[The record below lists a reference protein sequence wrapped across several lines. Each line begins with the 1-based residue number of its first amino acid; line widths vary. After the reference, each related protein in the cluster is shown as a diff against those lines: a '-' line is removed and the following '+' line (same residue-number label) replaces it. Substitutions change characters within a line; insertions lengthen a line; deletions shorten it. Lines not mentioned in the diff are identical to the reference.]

1 MAEVR
6 PKPVALIILDGFG
19 LRDTVQGNAVAQA
32 KKPNF
37 DRYWST
43 YPHAQLTACG
53 EAVGLPEGQMGNSEV
68 GHLNIGAG
76 RIVYQNLTRI
86 TKSIKDGDFFEN
98 DTFLGAVRHAKQ
110 NHKKLHLYG
119 LLSDGGVHSHID
131 HLFALLEL
139 AKKENLQEV
148 YIHAF
153 LDGRDVA
160 QDSAKGY
167 IEGLLK
173 KIDEIGVG
181 KIATVQ
187 GRYYAMD
194 RDKRWE
200 RVEKSYRAMVYG
212 EGPQYTDPVKAV
224 VESYE
229 KSVFDEFVVPTV
241 IVNRDGTPVGPV
253 ESEDAVIFF
262 NFRPDRAIQLSQVFT
277 NEDFRGFDRGDKYP
291 QKLYYVCLT
300 LFSETV
306 KGYVA
311 YKPKNLDNTLGEVLV
326 QHQLKQLRTAETE
339 KYPHVTFFFSGGRDV
354 QLPGETRVLINS
366 PKVAT
371 YDLQPEMSAYELA
384 ESTVNEINKGI
395 HDVIILNFANPDM
408 VGHSGLLEPTIKAV
422 EATDECLGKVVEAIL
437 AQGGV
442 AVIIADHGNADIVR
456 DEQDRPQTAHT
467 LSPVPFIVTTKN
479 VTLRDGGI
487 LADVAPTMLDLLS
500 VPQPQEMTGTSMI
513 AKK

>member
-1 MAEVR
+1 MAR

-19 LRDTVQGNAVAQA
+19 LRGETQGNAVAQA
-32 KKPNF
+32 NKPNY
-37 DRYWST
+37 DRFRT
-43 YPHAQLTACG
+43 EYPYTTLTACG

-76 RIVYQNLTRI
+76 RIVYQDLTRI
-86 TKSIKDGDFFEN
+86 TKSIREGEFYDNE
-98 DTFLGAVRHAKQ
+98 TLIGAVRHAKE
-110 NHKKLHLYG
+110 NGKKLHLYG
-119 LLSDGGVHSHID
+119 LLSDGGVHSHIE
-131 HLFALLEL
+131 HLFALLDL
-139 AKKENLQEV
+139 CKKEQLEEV

-160 QDSAKGY
+160 PNSARNHMEALVAK
-167 IEGLLK
+167 IEQV
-173 KIDEIGVG
+173 GVG

-212 EGPQYTDPVKAV
+212 DGPQYTDPVKAI

-229 KSVFDEFVVPTV
+229 KSVFDEFVMPTV
-241 IVNRDGTPVGPV
+241 IVKEDGQPVGLV
-253 ESEDAVIFF
+253 ESGDAVIFF

-277 NEDFRGFDRGDKYP
+277 NEDFRGFDRGDKAP
-291 QKLYYVCLT
+291 TNLYYVCMT
-300 LFSETV
+300 LFAESV
-306 KGYVA
+306 GGYVA
-311 YKPKNLDNTLGEVLV
+311 YKPKDLDNTLGEVLA
-326 QHQLKQLRTAETE
+326 QNGLKQLRTAETE

-354 QLPGETRVLINS
+354 ELPGEKRVLINS

-384 ESTVNEINKGI
+384 ESTVNEIKSGE

-422 EATDECLGKVVEAIL
+422 EVVDECLGKVVEAIL
-437 AQGGV
+437 EAGGV
-442 AVIIADHGNADIVR
+442 ALITADHGNADVVR
-456 DEQDRPQTAHT
+456 NPDDTPNTAHT
-467 LSPVPFIVTTKN
+467 TNPVPFIVTRKGAE
-479 VTLRDGGI
+479 LRDGGI
-487 LADVAPTMLDLLS
+487 LADIAPTMLQLLG
-500 VPQPQEMTGTSMI
+500 VQQPEQMTGTSI
-513 AKK
+513 LK